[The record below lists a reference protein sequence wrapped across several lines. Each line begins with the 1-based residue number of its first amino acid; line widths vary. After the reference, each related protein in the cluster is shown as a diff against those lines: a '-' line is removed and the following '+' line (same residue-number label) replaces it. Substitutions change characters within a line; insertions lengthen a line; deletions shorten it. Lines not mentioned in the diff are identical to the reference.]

1 MQPLVR
7 KRSGVAL
14 SRFFLLG
21 GAILLILPL
30 YPFTAISA
38 VLSGSALF
46 LAAGEAPS
54 RNRTLTLAAAVVLL
68 GMVILLTLLS
78 LQTGTIGPHGGEVLK
93 A

>member
-7 KRSGVAL
+7 KRSRVEL
-14 SRFFLLG
+14 SRFLLLG

-46 LAAGEAPS
+46 LAAREAPS
-54 RNRTLTLAAAVVLL
+54 RNRTLTLATAVVLL
-68 GMVILLTLLS
+68 GMVILVTLLS
-78 LQTGTIGPHGGEVLK
+78 LQAGTVGPHSGEVSNV
-93 A
+93 